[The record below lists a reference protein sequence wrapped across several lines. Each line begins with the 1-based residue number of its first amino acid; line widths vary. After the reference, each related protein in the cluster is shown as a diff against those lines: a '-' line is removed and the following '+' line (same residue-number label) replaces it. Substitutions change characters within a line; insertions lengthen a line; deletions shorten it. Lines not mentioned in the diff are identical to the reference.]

1 MIRLLRLQDHSV
13 PSPIELPAWAQTDD
27 RAVDSVEAVLRPEFG
42 VVEFGG
48 LKSLH
53 AENMNQS
60 CERARVEYDNGE
72 R

>member
-1 MIRLLRLQDHSV
+1 MIRLLRLQDHSA
-13 PSPIELPAWAQTDD
+13 PSPIVLPAWTQTDD
-27 RAVDSVEAVLRPEFG
+27 RVVDSVEAVLRPEFG
-42 VVEFGG
+42 VVEFSG

-60 CERARVEYDNGE
+60 CERVGVGSDNGE